1 MNCQSLRSWKRSLS
15 RQRIRAK
22 RRHIGLDWRGWALR
36 AWEKRKKQRQP
47 GSPARFP
54 RALSLAAGQ
63 GAALEDSLRPL
74 RGDADNPPDPPPPP
88 RGNAKESGR
97 SGKAAFCALTR
108 NTFRALTNCR
118 FLDVA
123 RTRLCEDACD
133 ALACA
138 QRSPSIL
145 SWVPISH
152 HVYI

>member
-1 MNCQSLRSWKRSLS
+1 VNCQSLRSWKRSLS

-74 RGDADNPPDPPPPP
+74 RGDADNRQTPLRPPGGTP
-88 RGNAKESGR
+88 RNPEE
-97 SGKAAFCALTR
+97 GKR
-108 NTFRALTNCR
+108 
-118 FLDVA
+118 
-123 RTRLCEDACD
+123 
-133 ALACA
+133 
-138 QRSPSIL
+138 QRSVL
-145 SWVPISH
+145 
-152 HVYI
+152 